1 MHHEELDVAFRSQDK
16 EHASHDDAL
25 VISIRMANAYVKRV
39 MIDTGSSADILYFN
53 VFQRL
58 GLTDLDLTPL
68 TSTLTRFTG
77 DSISPMGTTTI
88 PVTIGGEPRSKTLM
102 VPFMVV
108 RLPSAYNAIIG
119 RPTLN
124 RLRAVVSTYHRV
136 LKFPTRNGVGEVR
149 SDPKEFRQCYL
160 AATTLCKKP
169 RTGLINAT
177 APDPAEDARDAHSA
191 EKILELPL
199 DPSRIGKMVKVGS
212 ELTENQQ
219 IQLIYFLMKNDDV
232 FAWTP
237 NDMPGVDPEIAQ
249 HYLNISPDARP
260 VKQRPRKFAPD
271 RQKAIE
277 DEVTRLLDAQLVEEV
292 KYPTWLSNIV
302 LVKKANGNWRM
313 CVDYTDLNRAC
324 PKDCYPLPRIDQLVD
339 ATSGHQ
345 LFSFMDAFSG
355 YNQIQ
360 MAPRDKRNT
369 AFITHNGTYCYKVM
383 PFGLKNAGATYQRLV
398 NRMFKDQV
406 GRNMEI
412 YVDDM
417 IVKSR
422 HAETH
427 LSDLE
432 ETFRTLRKYRM
443 RLNPTKCTFG
453 ITAGKFLGFIVHQ
466 RGIDANPDKIK
477 AIQEMQSPK
486 TVKEVQR
493 LAGRIAAMSR
503 FISRA
508 GDKSSVFLRALKSA
522 KDFKWTP
529 ECEEA
534 FHQLKSHLEN
544 LPQLASVKDGEPL
557 GLYLAASNLAVS
569 SVLVTLDRT
578 GERPVYYTSH
588 VLAGP
593 ELRYAPIERI
603 ALAFIL
609 ASRKLR
615 PYFQTHPIK
624 VITDQPLRQIL
635 SKFDVAGRMLKW
647 SVELGEFDIE
657 YEPRKTIK
665 GQVLA
670 DFLSEL
676 MPPPVPQNPTPGWT
690 IHIDGSA
697 NSERGGVGLVFKDPS
712 GHVYEHAL
720 RLGFRATNNEAE
732 YEALLFGLKVAADL
746 GAEDIEVF
754 TDSQLVAGQVN
765 GTFETREAAMIKYLA
780 EVRLAAARFQKF
792 AIIKVPRNE
801 NTQADALAKLAS
813 SRATDTPTGPTV
825 RTVGP
830 SIGPTLMTVSQED
843 GGWTNEI
850 LHFKQTGVLPEDKA
864 AAQRVRRAESW
875 YYIIDGRLYRRGFS
889 RPLLR
894 CLNPTE
900 AQTTLAEI
908 HEGICGNHVGARTL
922 AHMVLR
928 QGYYWPTLRK
938 DAQAYVQNCEPC
950 QKHARFQ
957 HRPMVPL
964 STADCAWPF
973 AQWGMDLLGP
983 FPPASGQRKFLI
995 VRPP

>member
-1 MHHEELDVAFRSQDK
+1 
-16 EHASHDDAL
+16 
-25 VISIRMANAYVKRV
+25 
-39 MIDTGSSADILYFN
+39 
-53 VFQRL
+53 
-58 GLTDLDLTPL
+58 
-68 TSTLTRFTG
+68 
-77 DSISPMGTTTI
+77 
-88 PVTIGGEPRSKTLM
+88 
-102 VPFMVV
+102 
-108 RLPSAYNAIIG
+108 
-119 RPTLN
+119 
-124 RLRAVVSTYHRV
+124 
-136 LKFPTRNGVGEVR
+136 
-149 SDPKEFRQCYL
+149 
-160 AATTLCKKP
+160 
-169 RTGLINAT
+169 
-177 APDPAEDARDAHSA
+177 
-191 EKILELPL
+191 
-199 DPSRIGKMVKVGS
+199 
-212 ELTENQQ
+212 
-219 IQLIYFLMKNDDV
+219 
-232 FAWTP
+232 
-237 NDMPGVDPEIAQ
+237 
-249 HYLNISPDARP
+249 
-260 VKQRPRKFAPD
+260 
-271 RQKAIE
+271 
-277 DEVTRLLDAQLVEEV
+277 
-292 KYPTWLSNIV
+292 
-302 LVKKANGNWRM
+302 
-313 CVDYTDLNRAC
+313 
-324 PKDCYPLPRIDQLVD
+324 
-339 ATSGHQ
+339 
-345 LFSFMDAFSG
+345 
-355 YNQIQ
+355 
-360 MAPRDKRNT
+360 
-369 AFITHNGTYCYKVM
+369 
-383 PFGLKNAGATYQRLV
+383 
-398 NRMFKDQV
+398 
-406 GRNMEI
+406 
-412 YVDDM
+412 
-417 IVKSR
+417 
-422 HAETH
+422 
-427 LSDLE
+427 
-432 ETFRTLRKYRM
+432 M
-443 RLNPTKCTFG
+443 RLNPTKCTFD

-493 LAGRIAAMSR
+493 LAGRIAALSR

-544 LPQLASVKDGEPL
+544 LPRLASVKDGEPL

-569 SVLVTLDRT
+569 SVLVTLDKI

-603 ALAFIL
+603 ALALIL

-624 VITDQPLRQIL
+624 VITDKPLRQIL

-657 YEPRKTIK
+657 YEPRKAIK

-732 YEALLFGLKVAADL
+732 YEALMFGLKVAADL
-746 GAEDIEVF
+746 RAADIE
-754 TDSQLVAGQVN
+754 
-765 GTFETREAAMIKYLA
+765 
-780 EVRLAAARFQKF
+780 
-792 AIIKVPRNE
+792 
-801 NTQADALAKLAS
+801 ADALAKLAS

-830 SIGPTLMTVSQED
+830 SIGPTLMTVGQED

-850 LHFKQTGVLPEDKA
+850 LYFKQTGVLPEDKA
-864 AAQRVRRAESW
+864 AARRVRRAESW
-875 YYIIDGRLYRRGFS
+875 YCIIDGCLYRRGFS

-908 HEGICGNHVGARTL
+908 HEGICGDHVGARTL

-983 FPPASGQRKFLI
+983 FPPASGQRRFLI
-995 VRPP
+995 VGVDYFTKWLEAEPLASITEKQVEWFVWKNIITRFGLPKAIITDNGT

>member
-1 MHHEELDVAFRSQDK
+1 MS
-16 EHASHDDAL
+16 
-25 VISIRMANAYVKRV
+25 KR
-39 MIDTGSSADILYFN
+39 
-53 VFQRL
+53 
-58 GLTDLDLTPL
+58 
-68 TSTLTRFTG
+68 
-77 DSISPMGTTTI
+77 
-88 PVTIGGEPRSKTLM
+88 
-102 VPFMVV
+102 
-108 RLPSAYNAIIG
+108 
-119 RPTLN
+119 
-124 RLRAVVSTYHRV
+124 
-136 LKFPTRNGVGEVR
+136 
-149 SDPKEFRQCYL
+149 
-160 AATTLCKKP
+160 
-169 RTGLINAT
+169 
-177 APDPAEDARDAHSA
+177 
-191 EKILELPL
+191 
-199 DPSRIGKMVKVGS
+199 VKVGS
-212 ELTENQQ
+212 ELTESQQ
-219 IQLIYFLMKNDDV
+219 VQLIDFLRRNDDV

-237 NDMPGVDPEIAQ
+237 NDMPGIDPEIAQ

-271 RQKAIE
+271 RQRAIE
-277 DEVTRLLDAQLVEEV
+277 D
-292 KYPTWLSNIV
+292 
-302 LVKKANGNWRM
+302 
-313 CVDYTDLNRAC
+313 
-324 PKDCYPLPRIDQLVD
+324 KDCYPLPRIDQLVD

-345 LFSFMDAFSG
+345 LLSFMDAFSG

-427 LSDLE
+427 LADLE
-432 ETFRTLRKYRM
+432 EIFRTLKKYRM
-443 RLNPTKCTFG
+443 RLNPAKCTFG

-477 AIQEMQSPK
+477 AIHEMQSPK
-486 TVKEVQR
+486 TAKEVQR
-493 LAGRIAAMSR
+493 LAGRIAALSR

-508 GDKSSVFLRALKSA
+508 GDKSSAFFRALKLA

-544 LPQLASVKDGEPL
+544 LSQLASVKDGEPL
-557 GLYLAASNLAVS
+557 GLYLAATDLAVS
-569 SVLVTLDRT
+569 SVLVTLDKA

-603 ALAFIL
+603 ALALIL

-657 YEPRKTIK
+657 YEPRKVIK
-665 GQVLA
+665 CQVLA

-676 MPPPVPQNPTPGWT
+676 MPPPALKNLTPGWT
-690 IHIDGSA
+690 LHIDGSA
-697 NSERGGVGLVFKDPS
+697 NSERGGVSLVLKDPS

-765 GTFETREAAMIKYLA
+765 GKFETRETAMIKYLA
-780 EVRLAAARFQKF
+780 EVRLAATRFQRF
-792 AIIKVPRNE
+792 IVTKVPRNK

-813 SRATDTPTGPTV
+813 SRATDTPTGAMV

-830 SIGPTLMTVSQED
+830 SIGPTLMTVGQED

-850 LHFKQTGVLPEDKA
+850 LRFKQAGVLPEDKSA
-864 AAQRVRRAESW
+864 ARRVKRAESW
-875 YYIIDGRLYRRGFS
+875 YCIIDGHLYRRGFS

-908 HEGICGNHVGARTL
+908 HEGICGDHVGARTL

-938 DAQAYVQNCEPC
+938 DAQAYVRGCEPC
-950 QKHARFQ
+950 QKNARLQ

-964 STADCAWPF
+964 STADYAWPF
-973 AQWGMDLLGP
+973 ARWGMDLLGP
-983 FPPASGQRKFLI
+983 FLPASGQRRFLI
-995 VRPP
+995 VGVDYFTKWLEAEPLASITEKQVEGFVWKSIITRFGLPRAIITDNGTQFNNTKFKAFCQSYRIQLKFSSVAHPQANGLAEVTNRAILEGLKKRVSNATTSWVEELPSVLWAVSRLTAWRSARKPYCPPRWFSRLSESRPKVRRGPIRTSAGTSTY